1 MPGLHHPFEMAIHYA
16 TLLSYL
22 KMRPTYILQLSSGV
36 EKCDGAVLLRLLL
49 DQGAESHSE
58 DLMAVQVISVR
69 CVPGLPGPAAISAE

>member
-1 MPGLHHPFEMAIHYA
+1 MTGLHHPFELAIHHA

-22 KMRPTYILQLSSGV
+22 NMRPTYILQLSSGV

-58 DLMAVQVISVR
+58 VLTAVQVISVQ
-69 CVPGLPGPAAISAE
+69 CVSGLPGPAAV